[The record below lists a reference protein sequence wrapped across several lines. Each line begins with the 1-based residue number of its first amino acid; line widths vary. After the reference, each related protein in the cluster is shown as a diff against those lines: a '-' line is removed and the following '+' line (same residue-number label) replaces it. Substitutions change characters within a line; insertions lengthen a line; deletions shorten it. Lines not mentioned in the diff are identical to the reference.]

1 MAQSVKH
8 KRSSVVTN
16 GAPKLPTTQQISVGE
31 LAINFADGY
40 ETLST
45 VNSNNEIATF
55 SSDSVLDKKFISSGA
70 VVDAISAVT
79 VVIQEDEY
87 VTAQALNE
95 QNYRITELEETHV
108 YPEDIPTES
117 SIANSGFTKNAL
129 TAFTETDPTVP
140 AWAKAAN
147 KPSYTASEVGAMAT
161 SERNNYLSTAT
172 TYFDDVEY
180 DSNTKRI
187 NFKKNN
193 SVIDYVDATAFI
205 KDGMVSSV
213 TVSNGNL
220 VVSFNT
226 DAGRED
232 ITLGLTQIFNP
243 NNYYD
248 KTTSDG
254 RYLSTATTIP
264 NEESIVNS
272 GFTKGVMVFTSGTGA
287 SSIVSVYGNNVA
299 SGELSYAEGN
309 STSATG
315 KVSHTE
321 GNKTIANGQ
330 GAHAEGS
337 NTRANG
343 TMSHAEGANTI
354 SDGQGSHSEGAG
366 TIASGMVSHAEG
378 WQTSALTKYSHSEG
392 QNTLANGEA
401 SHAEGQS
408 TYTENEGSHAE
419 GRYTS
424 GTGVCSHAEG
434 AATLAAGNPSH
445 AEGDSSIALG
455 TGSHAEGSHTSATS
469 VASHTEGYFTIARNF
484 AEHATG
490 FYNLSNGFTE
500 GNSDTLGDEDDSG
513 HTLYAIGVGY
523 GESDRKNAFEVMQNG
538 DTYLMGVGSYNGKN
552 YSAATTL
559 QKEINNKLSTG
570 ATLDSIADGSTRK
583 LSDYYTKTQA
593 DDTFQRSGWYIHVDE
608 GNLLDGVPLHIAGG
622 PIATDNVNFYN
633 YSGYYDWRNVYRINN
648 YFNDSYD
655 FESTSLQDDL
665 NFLYSGITGAYA
677 TIANVTAS
685 DVGALPTG
693 TTLDNIADGTTRKL
707 SNYSLTSHTHSQYAS
722 TAHTH
727 TAAEVGALPSTTEIP
742 TQASI
747 LSSGFTKNAG
757 TLTGVTING
766 SAATVSNGNASL
778 NIELGGS
785 GSGLPTVS
793 ASDNGKI
800 LQVVNGQWQLVT
812 PITLRTGTGA
822 PSASLGNVGDVYVQ
836 TA

>member
-55 SSDSVLDKKFISSGA
+55 SSDSVLDKKYISSGA
-70 VVDAISAVT
+70 VVDAISAMT

-87 VTAQALNE
+87 VTAQALND

-108 YPEDIPTES
+108 YPEDVPTES

-161 SERNNYLSTAT
+161 SERSNYLSTAT

-226 DAGRED
+226 EAGRED
-232 ITLGLTQIFNP
+232 ITLALTQIFNP

-254 RYLSTATTIP
+254 RYLSTETTIP
-264 NEESIVNS
+264 SEESIVSS

-392 QNTLANGEA
+392 QNTLANGEASHAEGWQTSALTKYSHSEGQKTLANGEA

-570 ATLDSIADGSTRK
+570 ATLD
-583 LSDYYTKTQA
+583 
-593 DDTFQRSGWYIHVDE
+593 
-608 GNLLDGVPLHIAGG
+608 
-622 PIATDNVNFYN
+622 
-633 YSGYYDWRNVYRINN
+633 
-648 YFNDSYD
+648 
-655 FESTSLQDDL
+655 
-665 NFLYSGITGAYA
+665 
-677 TIANVTAS
+677 
-685 DVGALPTG
+685 
-693 TTLDNIADGTTRKL
+693 NIADGTTRKL
-707 SNYSLTSHTHSQYAS
+707 SNYSLTSHTHSEYATTGHS
-722 TAHTH
+722 H
-727 TAAEVGALPSTTEIP
+727 TAAEVGAMATSERNNYLPTGTTLDNIADGSTRKLSNYSLTSHTHSNYSLTSHTHSQYALTGHTHSEYLSTATTIP
-742 TQASI
+742 TQESI
-747 LSSGFTKNAG
+747 ANSGFTKNTG

-785 GSGLPTVS
+785 GLPAVT
-793 ASDNGKI
+793 AADNGKI
-800 LQVVNGQWQLVT
+800 LRVVNGQWQLVT
-812 PITLRTGTGA
+812 PTVVYTGTEA
-822 PSASLGNVGDVYVQ
+822 PSNTLGNNGDIYLQ
-836 TA
+836 TS